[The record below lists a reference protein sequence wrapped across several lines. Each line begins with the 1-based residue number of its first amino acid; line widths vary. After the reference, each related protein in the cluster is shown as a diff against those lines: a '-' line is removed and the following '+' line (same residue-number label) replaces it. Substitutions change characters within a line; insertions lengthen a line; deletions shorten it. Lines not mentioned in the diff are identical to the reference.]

1 MFILFLFIIFVI
13 GVVLIIKGGDYIV
26 EVCGKLSD
34 VTGIH
39 ETLIGSTLT
48 SVATTL
54 PELTITILA
63 MTQNSQQ
70 IVVGNGLGTIL
81 VNICLVLGLSLSVMS
96 LKRFNKT
103 TINKL
108 IFLTI
113 IQSILVILL
122 IFKLLNIYTG
132 IILLLIFCV
141 YFIKTFFDI
150 KKNLLNKGKINID
163 NPTEKPKENNIDKIL
178 LVLKFIVG
186 SLFIFAGAQFII
198 NATEDLSVKLNIS
211 QTLIALILISISTSL
226 PELVTTITSIK
237 KKRLNLALG
246 NVIGANIINCTLL
259 FGLSG
264 VLSGKNSLI
273 LSTREIAI
281 ILPTILLASLLLA
294 FPILFKKRT
303 YKWQGYMLI
312 SLYVIYTFVIILYG

>member
-1 MFILFLFIIFVI
+1 MYIVFLFIIFII
-13 GVVLIIKGGDYIV
+13 GIVLIIKGGDYV
-26 EVCGKLSD
+26 VDVCGKLSD

-63 MTQNSQQ
+63 MMQDSPQ

-81 VNICLVLGLSLSVMS
+81 VNICLVLGLSLSFMS

-108 IFLTI
+108 IFLTVV
-113 IQSILVILL
+113 QSILVLLL
-122 IFKLLNIYTG
+122 IFKFLNIYSG
-132 IILLLIFCV
+132 ILLLFIFTL

-150 KKNLLNKGKINID
+150 KNSLLSKGKINID
-163 NPTEKPKENNIDKIL
+163 NPIEKPKVKNIDKIL
-178 LVLKFIVG
+178 LILKFVVG

-198 NATEDLSVKLNIS
+198 NATEELSIKLKIS
-211 QTLIALILISISTSL
+211 QTLIALIIIAVATSL

-246 NVIGANIINCTLL
+246 NVIGSNIINCTLL

-264 VLSGKNSLI
+264 VLSGINSLV
-273 LSTREIAI
+273 LSNSEIAI
-281 ILPTILLASLLLA
+281 ILPTILFASLLLA
-294 FPILFKKRT
+294 FPILLKKRT
-303 YKWQGYMLI
+303 YRWQGYMLI
-312 SLYVIYTFVIILYG
+312 SLYLIYTFIIILCG